1 MTPNQIKFL
10 KGLAHH
16 LDPVVMIG
24 NQGLSDPVLREIET
38 ALSSHELIKIKDS
51 TEDKV
56 KRVADL
62 DRICTATGALPVQM
76 IGNMLVVYR
85 ANAKSK
91 IELPK

>member
-1 MTPNQIKFL
+1 MTPTQIKFL

-24 NQGLSDPVLREIET
+24 NQGLSDGVLREIET
-38 ALSSHELIKIKDS
+38 ALNSHELIKIKDS

-62 DRICTATGALPVQM
+62 DRICSTTGALPVQI
-76 IGNMLVVYR
+76 IGNMIVVYR
-85 ANAKSK
+85 ANAKPK
-91 IELPK
+91 IALPR